1 MAAPPP
7 RPGIPREPRLN
18 INFAP
23 VPVAPIPYVYGPAA
37 PAAPTGFNPQYN
49 RAAAP
54 LSKTISTAEAEL
66 KALRDRKENRAA
78 LHYDARPAD
87 LAKDVTRLLL
97 SAAANPNDR
106 PARALVHFPD
116 ILALCKQSGQV
127 FTVFKQYVMNV
138 PSRYILPWLPDILN
152 FDNKG
157 GSYHGNGL
165 LHHNV
170 GNGNNGGP
178 ATLMGMKFLLQKL
191 ATDFPQEV
199 FLRIACRTD
208 LQILC
213 KDTLP
218 ESQARELLSHTSL
231 DPNNVGMGTQ
241 ARTFATKNGQTVAG
255 ILGRNCKNLLSP
267 NPATVTKAL
276 QALVALTPKK
286 PPAAHQNVTV
296 QLTTLSPY
304 LAAYRG
310 SLTSSTTRFQI
321 PGTNPPKYLKRF
333 STAVTVL
340 TSIRRPKIITMI
352 DFQNGRHKFLFKAG
366 DDLRVDEIVNRTFH
380 VMQELIDTD
389 TECAKHNIQFSGHMP
404 DVFAFSSFFGL
415 VEWVP
420 STTLMDAIESSPN
433 ATTEIAASSS
443 AWAAYLNGLA
453 PPQVPAGA
461 DIYERTRATYQM
473 VSAPVAAAWAALA
486 LRHPH
491 LLAFLR
497 AQEANPALTPAQQAA
512 FHENFTK
519 SYAVMTLILWILGVG
534 DRHLGNFLI
543 TPTGFLI
550 PIDYDLVMGRGQMT
564 PVPDVVP
571 VRCTDQ
577 IERAINLPYVKGI
590 MVDVMRAF
598 QSYRN
603 TIMRSLELLKVV
615 PPRDTLAL
623 KWDGRRGFAP
633 NGEAAMGA
641 LFFFHGMKLH
651 GGSLR
656 SSGFSMERCP
666 TWF

>member
-7 RPGIPREPRLN
+7 RPGIPREPQLN

-54 LSKTISTAEAEL
+54 LSKTVSTAEAEL

-106 PARALVHFPD
+106 PARAIVHFPD
-116 ILALCKQSGQV
+116 ILALCKQSG
-127 FTVFKQYVMNV
+127 TVFKQHVMNV
-138 PSRYILPWLPDILN
+138 PSRYIMPWLPDILN

-165 LHHNV
+165 LHHNG

-178 ATLMGMKFLLQKL
+178 ATLMGMKFMLQKL

-218 ESQARELLSHTSL
+218 ESQARELLSVIPENKRRHWQSIL
-231 DPNNVGMGTQ
+231 DEFPRLCNNGELYRIFVNLAHRIAESEWQRAMKEQELVKLYGKFSKLLFDPNNVGMGTQ

-310 SLTSSTTRFQI
+310 SLTSSTTRFRI
-321 PGTNPPKYLKRF
+321 PGTNPPQYLKRF

-389 TECAKHNIQFSGHMP
+389 TECAKHNLQFSGHMP
-404 DVFAFSSFFGL
+404 Q
-415 VEWVP
+415 
-420 STTLMDAIESSPN
+420 T
-433 ATTEIAASSS
+433 S
-443 AWAAYLNGLA
+443 AWAAFLNGLA
-453 PPQVPAGA
+453 PPQVPAAGA
-461 DIYERTRATYQM
+461 DIHERTRATYQM
-473 VSAPVAAAWAALA
+473 VSATVAAAWGRLA
-486 LRHPH
+486 FKHPH
-491 LLAFLR
+491 LLAFFFLR
-497 AQEANPALTPAQQAA
+497 VQEANPALTPAQQAA

-519 SYAVMTLILWILGVG
+519 SYAVMTLILWILGMG

-577 IERAINLPYVKGI
+577 IERAIHLPYVKGI
-590 MVDVMRAF
+590 MADVMRAF

-615 PPRDTLAL
+615 PPRNTLAL
-623 KWDGRRGFAP
+623 T
-633 NGEAAMGA
+633 
-641 LFFFHGMKLH
+641 
-651 GGSLR
+651 
-656 SSGFSMERCP
+656 ERCL